1 MSDPRRRDWVRGAQR
16 DLVAKDGAPPG
27 PEDEEEDNKAAGD
40 ASRSAPGERQAVH
53 LVFVYRDGVDF
64 SMPYAL
70 LPSVW
75 SGPGSSFLI
84 EYPQFTVWL
93 RGRHLDELKEGVR
106 RHKVS
111 MVREFDVLQAEALL
125 MAVTRIEI
133 VEWFPSREVLK
144 LGRVTGQWPMDAGSR
159 GGRTPFPAR
168 AEDVEA

>member
-1 MSDPRRRDWVRGAQR
+1 LAVNEPEKQHWALQNRDPA
-16 DLVAKDGAPPG
+16 AKGSSAPETD
-27 PEDEEEDNKAAGD
+27 EDDKRAPGD
-40 ASRSAPGERQAVH
+40 ASRSAPGQRQAVH

-70 LPSVW
+70 LPSIW

-111 MVREFDVLQAEALL
+111 LVREFDALQAAALPC
-125 MAVTRIEI
+125 AVTSIEI
-133 VEWFPSREVLK
+133 VKWFPSRVVLA
-144 LGRVTGQWPMDAGSR
+144 LGRVTGQWPIEGERREGEAPQS
-159 GGRTPFPAR
+159 TR
-168 AEDVEA
+168 AEHVEA